1 MSTHPNETRLLFS
14 RNTVA
19 SGLHCLHALPTL
31 LCLLAKRRKN
41 ASREKP
47 EERIRL
53 KKAARP
59 REPCWR
65 QTRRRSR
72 ACSTAGW
79 GEIRHGRHRT
89 QRCHFLK
96 QLKPAFTQLSN
107 RCALKQVILWYQ
119 TRVRSRTAEIKAMR
133 KQEESW
139 KTGGLVGLDQPFRAN
154 SGTLFILFT
163 FPPLTF
169 SLYSA
174 LFQPPIS
181 PDKPSSFR
189 QEKQGLHVWMQG

>member
-1 MSTHPNETRLLFS
+1 MFSDRSGLFQPTPLLSSTEENVDINNNLSSGCKELSSSVSSLQKLLMSTHPNETRLLFS
-14 RNTVA
+14 RNTVT

-119 TRVRSRTAEIKAMR
+119 TRVRSRNAEIKAMR
-133 KQEESW
+133 KQEES
-139 KTGGLVGLDQPFRAN
+139 
-154 SGTLFILFT
+154 
-163 FPPLTF
+163 
-169 SLYSA
+169 
-174 LFQPPIS
+174 
-181 PDKPSSFR
+181 
-189 QEKQGLHVWMQG
+189 